1 MDALLILG
9 LLIALALAAPRW
21 GADTRLRLES
31 EEHALASRGVVWEA

>member
-21 GADTRLRLES
+21 GVDTRRRLES
-31 EEHALASRGVVWEA
+31 EEDALAARGVVWEA